1 MGYVLAAVGYIAGY
15 MAILFQT
22 ICIACGLYYAAE
34 LAEEYASA
42 TKRMIMWS
50 ISAVV
55 GVHVLLYF
63 ESFPLLVLLGGIAC
77 HGAYAWLLMDFPKV
91 EIFSYKFL
99 LGLVALC
106 ADHYI
111 WFQYLHGRPSIVP
124 SALTSIAIF
133 FLLVWFV
140 PFAIF
145 VSLSVND
152 NVLPSMTSSPQ
163 YSSSSSDAMYY
174 SDYSSTRSLSMSDS
188 GSYSKGTSRNTSK
201 KGGIRGMLDTL
212 NAHIA
217 PGIAKNV

>member
-1 MGYVLAAVGYIAGY
+1 M
-15 MAILFQT
+15 
-22 ICIACGLYYAAE
+22 
-34 LAEEYASA
+34 
-42 TKRMIMWS
+42 
-50 ISAVV
+50 
-55 GVHVLLYF
+55 
-63 ESFPLLVLLGGIAC
+63 
-77 HGAYAWLLMDFPKV
+77 
-91 EIFSYKFL
+91 
-99 LGLVALC
+99 
-106 ADHYI
+106 
-111 WFQYLHGRPSIVP
+111 
-124 SALTSIAIF
+124 
-133 FLLVWFV
+133 

-163 YSSSSSDAMYY
+163 YSSSSSGTCPRCLRPLDEHKIFKAFLRTSHHLRSAADAMYY